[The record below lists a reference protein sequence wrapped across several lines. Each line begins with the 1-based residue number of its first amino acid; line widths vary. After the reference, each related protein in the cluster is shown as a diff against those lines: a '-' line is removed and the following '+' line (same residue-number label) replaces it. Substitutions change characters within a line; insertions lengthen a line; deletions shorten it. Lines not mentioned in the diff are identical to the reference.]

1 MAVVETEEFLSRSG
15 SILNEAERASLVAHL
30 AMNPQAGDVVPGT
43 GGVRKI
49 RWAIRGQRERGSAHV
64 IYYYLSLSVPL
75 CGLDIYAE

>member
-1 MAVVETEEFLSRSG
+1 
-15 SILNEAERASLVAHL
+15 
-30 AMNPQAGDVVPGT
+30 MNPQAGDVVPGT

-75 CGLDIYAE
+75 FGLDIYAE